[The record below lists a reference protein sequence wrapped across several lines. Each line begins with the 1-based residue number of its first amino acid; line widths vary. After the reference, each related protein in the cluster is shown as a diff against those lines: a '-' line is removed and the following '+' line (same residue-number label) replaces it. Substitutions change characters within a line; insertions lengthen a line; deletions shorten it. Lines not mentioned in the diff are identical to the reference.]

1 MRGRDVEREQF
12 HQLREAWGLA
22 FRKVQD
28 QASQG
33 RRVDDRVLERA
44 LQASTDEPRVE
55 RVVAVLHEHRA
66 VRETKKRAAGVAKLW
81 CSNQH

>member
-1 MRGRDVEREQF
+1 MRGRDVEREQLDQF
-12 HQLREAWGLA
+12 REAWSLA

-55 RVVAVLHEHRA
+55 RVVAVLDEHGA
-66 VRETKKRAAGVAKLW
+66 VGEA
-81 CSNQH
+81 